1 MTTTK
6 RRIDILDS
14 IRGLAIIGI
23 FMYHYYI
30 EWFGGS
36 FLVVPEG
43 PGANFSRLWI
53 FDGGGGVLGFMAAFV
68 KNLLSWLFVYGFA
81 QVNVFLVLSGFVLT
95 YSLLAKGGL
104 GQMKKVRE
112 WVSFYWKRLKRIL
125 IPFYI
130 SVVIGILFLLGKNLI
145 FPVFAGAPLFDL
157 WDVGKILIV
166 PFTFFDMQLLQR
178 FNGDYW
184 FIPLIL
190 QLYLLFPLLFIALK
204 KMGAA
209 RFMAFT
215 LGLTILY
222 RFCAAYYLDSVPMG
236 VLYPAKE
243 SYRLFSFFLPRLF
256 EFTFGMGLGYL
267 SFMNEKFLD
276 GLMKMRWF
284 LLGFGATLLGFVCL
298 TYRWGWIFSDSMLG
312 FGLFF
317 LLMGFA
323 YVLGKIG
330 FMQKFLQKAGESAYE
345 TYLLHHYFLNYFLF
359 ALLAVMGL
367 KGNETVF
374 WMVMPVYFAAVI
386 FIGFAGK
393 FLSVQVEKALSFR
406 RKR

>member
-1 MTTTK
+1 MSTTQSH
-6 RRIDILDS
+6 IDILDS

-23 FMYHYYI
+23 VMYHYFV

-43 PGANFSRLWI
+43 VSANFSRLWL
-53 FDGGGGVLGFMAAFV
+53 FGDGGGGVFGFALAFV
-68 KNLLSWLFVYGFA
+68 KNFFSWFFVYGFA

-95 YSLLAKGGL
+95 YSLLVKGGL
-104 GQMKKVRE
+104 GQMKKVSQ

-130 SVVIGILFLLGKNLI
+130 SVVIGMIFLFGRNILFPAFSGL
-145 FPVFAGAPLFDL
+145 PLFDL
-157 WDVGKILIV
+157 WDVGKILVV

-204 KMGAA
+204 KMGVV
-209 RFMAFT
+209 RFMVVT
-215 LGLTILY
+215 LGLTVLY
-222 RFCAAYYLDSVPMG
+222 RFFATYYLDSVPMG

-256 EFTFGMGLGYL
+256 EFTLGMGIGYL

-276 GLMKMRWF
+276 GLMRMRWF
-284 LLGFGATLLGFVCL
+284 LLGFGATILGFVL
-298 TYRWGWIFSDSMLG
+298 LMYRWGWIFSDEMLG

-330 FMQKFLQKAGESAYE
+330 FARRFLRKAGESAYE
-345 TYLLHHYFLNYFLF
+345 NYLLHHYFLNYFLF
-359 ALLAVMGL
+359 AFLAASSL

-374 WMVMPVYFAAVI
+374 WLVMPIYFVAS
-386 FIGFAGK
+386 FLLGRAGQ
-393 FLSVQVEKALSFR
+393 FLSGWVEKVFII
-406 RKR
+406 K